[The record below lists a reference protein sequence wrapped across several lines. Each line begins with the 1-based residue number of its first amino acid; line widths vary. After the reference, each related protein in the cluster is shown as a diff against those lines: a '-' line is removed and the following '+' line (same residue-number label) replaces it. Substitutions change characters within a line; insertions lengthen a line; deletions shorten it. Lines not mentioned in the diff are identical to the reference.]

1 MRPVSL
7 SHLLIA
13 AIIGFAV
20 PGFVAV
26 GTVLSLGEG
35 PAVSL
40 ETTESEEEATAPPA
54 GKLIYQKLVNPVIVT
69 LASGQTLALDV
80 ALVLEPETPSTVQVV
95 LENGMSALT
104 ADLATSVQ
112 DALRIAPDP
121 FNWSEVAAPAVQSMR
136 TALNTAL
143 DQDDLPPYVR
153 EVLVLKA
160 IHSETATLEK

>member
-1 MRPVSL
+1 MKPVSL
-7 SHLLIA
+7 AHLLIA

-26 GTVLSLGEG
+26 GTVLSLGER
-35 PAVSL
+35 PSVSIDTI
-40 ETTESEEEATAPPA
+40 EPEVEATATKAAKP
-54 GKLIYQKLVNPVIVT
+54 IYQKLLNPVVVT

-80 ALVLEPETPSTVQVV
+80 ALVLEPETPSSVQVV

-112 DALRIAPDP
+112 DALGITPNP
-121 FNWSEVAAPAVQSMR
+121 FTWSAVAAPALQSMR